1 MKRTARSSE
10 PGRRTAAAK
19 ERPPRRLPQRTCVAC
34 RTTRA
39 KRELVRVVRSPG
51 GELSVDL
58 RGKAPGRGAY
68 LDPDAACLERGLAE
82 GALAKALE
90 IAIDEATAAKLRQEL
105 AAAASERATSASRA
119 TSQGAGAPVSRAQ
132 RGVASPERVSPETRD

>member
-10 PGRRTAAAK
+10 ASASATSASLTDAASRR
-19 ERPPRRLPQRTCVAC
+19 EPQRRSLPQRTCVAC

-39 KRELVRVVRSPG
+39 KRELIRVVRSPK

-68 LDPDAACLERGLAE
+68 LDPDGACLERGLAE
-82 GALAKALE
+82 GALSRALE
-90 IAIDEATAAKLRQEL
+90 MHIDAEAAQKLRSEL
-105 AAAASERATSASRA
+105 AAAAKER
-119 TSQGAGAPVSRAQ
+119 
-132 RGVASPERVSPETRD
+132 RGNA